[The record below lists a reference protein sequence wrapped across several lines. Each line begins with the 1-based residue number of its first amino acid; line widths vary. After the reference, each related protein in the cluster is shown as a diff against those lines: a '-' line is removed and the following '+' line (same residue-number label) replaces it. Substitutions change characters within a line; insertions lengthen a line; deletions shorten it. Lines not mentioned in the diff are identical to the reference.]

1 MAAVE
6 LHPAWRDGRA
16 MPIASRS
23 KQKASRGSALR
34 RVPISQENRT
44 MDTTRRGFLGGAT
57 AGALMLSGLSSAR
70 AEGKTIGFIYVGSKD
85 DYGWNQSHAVAA
97 AALKGLPGITVVE
110 EENVPETDAVSKT
123 MESMINI
130 DGASLL
136 FPTSF
141 GYFNPFML
149 AEARK
154 YPNVE
159 FRHPTGL
166 WNKDKDPMNAGG
178 YYSYM
183 DQGHYVNGVAAG
195 LSTKSNKIG
204 YVAAKPIGLVLRNVN
219 SFTVGV
225 KKVNPAADVHLII
238 TGEWS
243 LPVREAESTQALIDT
258 GCDVIAC
265 HVDSPKVVIE
275 TAEARGAKTLG
286 HNADQSSLAPKGFV
300 TGAEMKW
307 STVYDAYAKL
317 IAKGEKL
324 PNVNEGGYDKDLVK
338 STAFGNGA
346 SEAARKAV
354 LAAIEDMKADKPIF
368 VGGVKDNKGNVIS
381 AKTLDLYEGSLWGT
395 NYLIEGVIGSIT

>member
-1 MAAVE
+1 MNFN
-6 LHPAWRDGRA
+6 
-16 MPIASRS
+16 I
-23 KQKASRGSALR
+23 
-34 RVPISQENRT
+34 
-44 MDTTRRGFLGGAT
+44 TRRGFLGGA
-57 AGALMLSGLSSAR
+57 ASGALLLAGGLPAR
-70 AEGKTIGFIYVGSKD
+70 AAGTTIGFIYVGSKD

-97 AALKGLPGITVVE
+97 AALKNIPGITVVE
-110 EENVPETDAVSKT
+110 EENVPETLAVSKT
-123 MESMINI
+123 MESMINL
-130 DGASLL
+130 DGATLL

-141 GYFNPFML
+141 GYFNPFMVE
-149 AEARK
+149 AARK
-154 YPNVE
+154 FPNVE

-166 WNKDKDPMNAGG
+166 WNKDKDPINAGG

-183 DQGHYVNGVAAG
+183 DQGHYVNGIAAG
-195 LSTKSNKIG
+195 LSTKTNKIG
-204 YVAAKPIGLVLRNVN
+204 YIAAKPIGLVLRNVN
-219 SFTVGV
+219 SFTMGA
-225 KKVNPAADVHLII
+225 KKVNPAAEIHLII
-238 TGEWS
+238 TGDWS

-275 TAEARGAKTLG
+275 TSEKRGVKTLG
-286 HNADQSSLAPKGFV
+286 HNADQSGLAPNGFI

-338 STAFGNGA
+338 STPFGKGA
-346 SEAARKAV
+346 SDEARKAA
-354 LAAIEDMKADKPIF
+354 LAAIEDLKAGKPIF

-395 NYLIEGVIGSIT
+395 NYLIEGVHGSIT

>member
-1 MAAVE
+1 M
-6 LHPAWRDGRA
+6 
-16 MPIASRS
+16 
-23 KQKASRGSALR
+23 K
-34 RVPISQENRT
+34 
-44 MDTTRRGFLGGAT
+44 TTRRQFLGGAA
-57 AGALMLSGLSSAR
+57 AGALSLAAFSPAR
-70 AEGKTIGFIYVGSKD
+70 AGNVTVGFIYVGPKD

-97 AALKGLPGITVVE
+97 ATLKGVPGITVVE
-110 EENVPETDAVSKT
+110 EENVPETDAVTKT
-123 MESMINI
+123 MESMINL
-130 DGASLL
+130 DGASLI

-149 AEARK
+149 AAARQFPK
-154 YPNVE
+154 VE

-166 WNKDKDPMNAGG
+166 WKKDTDPTNAGG

-195 LSTKSNKIG
+195 LATKSNKIG
-204 YVAAKPIGLVLRNVN
+204 YVAAKPIGLVLRNIN
-219 SFTVGV
+219 SFTVGAR
-225 KKVNPAADVHLII
+225 KVNPKVEVHVII

-243 LPVREAESTQALIDT
+243 LPVREAEATHALIDI

-275 TAEARGAKTLG
+275 TAEGQGVKTLG
-286 HNADQSSLAPKGFV
+286 HNADQSQLAPKGFI

-324 PNVNEGGYDKDLVK
+324 PNMDEGGYDKDLVK
-338 STAFGNGA
+338 SSPFGAGA
-346 SEAARKAV
+346 NEASRNAATEAIAYLKAGQ
-354 LAAIEDMKADKPIF
+354 PIF

-395 NYLIEGVIGSIT
+395 NYLVEGVVGSIT

>member
-1 MAAVE
+1 M
-6 LHPAWRDGRA
+6 
-16 MPIASRS
+16 
-23 KQKASRGSALR
+23 
-34 RVPISQENRT
+34 N
-44 MDTTRRGFLGGAT
+44 TTRRGFLGGAAAAT
-57 AGALMLSGLSSAR
+57 ALLTGISGAR
-70 AEGKTIGFIYVGSKD
+70 AADKTIGFIYVGSKD
-85 DYGWNQSHAVAA
+85 DFGWNQSHAVAA

-110 EENVPETDAVSKT
+110 EENVPETDAVFKT
-123 MESMINI
+123 MELMINI

-149 AEARK
+149 EAARK

-166 WNKDKDPMNAGG
+166 WKKGRDPMNAGG

-204 YVAAKPIGLVLRNVN
+204 YIAAKPIGLVLRNVN
-219 SFTVGV
+219 SFTVGA
-225 KKVNPAADVHLII
+225 KKVNPAAQIHLII

-243 LPVREAESTQALIDT
+243 LPVREAESTQALVNT

-275 TAEARGAKTLG
+275 TAEARGVKSLG
-286 HNADQSSLAPKGFV
+286 HNADQSSLAPKGFI

-317 IAKGEKL
+317 IEKGEKL

-338 STAFGNGA
+338 STAFGAGA
-346 SEAARKAV
+346 NEATRKAV

-368 VGGVKDNKGNVIS
+368 VGGVKDNKGNVI
-381 AKTLDLYEGSLWGT
+381 ATNTLALYEPSLWGT

>member
-1 MAAVE
+1 LIAKK
-6 LHPAWRDGRA
+6 RA
-16 MPIASRS
+16 IFIDREQHGQCVAKRHH
-23 KQKASRGSALR
+23 
-34 RVPISQENRT
+34 RT
-44 MDTTRRGFLGGAT
+44 NAKFEGIGIMNTTRRGFMGGAA
-57 AGALMLSGLSSAR
+57 AGALLLSGISGAR

-97 AALKGLPGITVVE
+97 ATLKNVPGITVAE
-110 EENVPETDAVSKT
+110 EENVPETLAVSKT
-123 MESMINI
+123 MESMINL

-141 GYFNPFML
+141 GYFNPFMVD
-149 AEARK
+149 AAKK

-166 WNKDKDPMNAGG
+166 WDKSKDPMNAGG

-195 LSTKSNKIG
+195 LSTKTNKIG
-204 YVAAKPIGLVLRNVN
+204 YIAAKPIGLVLRNVN

-225 KKVNPAADVHLII
+225 KKVNPAAEVHLII
-238 TGEWS
+238 TGDWS

-275 TAEARGAKTLG
+275 TAEKRGAKTLG
-286 HNADQSSLAPKGFV
+286 HNADQSGLAPRGFI

-338 STAFGNGA
+338 STPFGAGA
-346 SEAARKAV
+346 SEEARKAV
-354 LAAIEDMKADKPIF
+354 MAAIDDMKAGKPIF

-381 AKTLDLYEGSLWGT
+381 TKTLDLYEGSLWGT
-395 NYLIEGVIGSIT
+395 NYLIEGVNGSIT

>member
-1 MAAVE
+1 M
-6 LHPAWRDGRA
+6 
-16 MPIASRS
+16 
-23 KQKASRGSALR
+23 
-34 RVPISQENRT
+34 
-44 MDTTRRGFLGGAT
+44 TTRRSFLGGV
-57 AGALMLSGLSSAR
+57 AGAAVMMSSFPGAR
-70 AEGKTIGFIYVGSKD
+70 AAEGKTIGFIYVGAKD

-110 EENVPETDAVSKT
+110 EENVPETDAVAKT
-123 MESMINI
+123 MESMINL

-149 AEARK
+149 EEARK
-154 YPNVE
+154 YPAVE

-183 DQGHYVNGVAAG
+183 DQGHYVNGIAAG
-195 LSTKSNKIG
+195 LSTKTNKIG

-219 SFTVGV
+219 SFTVGAR
-225 KKVNPAADVHLII
+225 KVNPAAEVHLII

-243 LPVREAESTQALIDT
+243 MPVREAESTQALIDT

-265 HVDSPKVVIE
+265 HVDSPKVVIQ
-275 TAEARGAKTLG
+275 TAEARGVKTLG
-286 HNADQSSLAPKGFV
+286 HNADQSSLAPKGFI

-317 IAKGEKL
+317 IVKGEKL
-324 PNVNEGGYDKDLVK
+324 PNMFEGGYDKDLVK
-338 STAFGNGA
+338 STAFGAGA
-346 SEAARKAV
+346 SDAARAAA
-354 LAAIEDMKADKPIF
+354 LAAIADMKAGNPIF
-368 VGGVKDNKGNVIS
+368 VGGVKDNKGKVVS
-381 AKTLDLYEGSLWGT
+381 ATTLPLYDGSLWGT
-395 NYLIEGVIGSIT
+395 NYLVEGVVGSIT

>member
-1 MAAVE
+1 M
-6 LHPAWRDGRA
+6 
-16 MPIASRS
+16 
-23 KQKASRGSALR
+23 
-34 RVPISQENRT
+34 N
-44 MDTTRRGFLGGAT
+44 TTRRGFLTGAG
-57 AGALMLSGLSSAR
+57 AGALAFSGLSRAR
-70 AEGKTIGFIYVGSKD
+70 AADTTIGFIYVGSKM

-97 AALKGLPGITVVE
+97 ATLKNTPGITVVE
-110 EENVPETDAVSKT
+110 EENVPESLAVSQT

-130 DGASLL
+130 DGASLI

-149 AEARK
+149 DAAKK
-154 YPNVE
+154 YPKVE

-195 LSTKSNKIG
+195 LSTKTNKIG
-204 YVAAKPIGLVLRNVN
+204 YIAAKPIGLVLRNVN

-225 KKVNPAADVHLII
+225 KKVNPSAVVHLII

-275 TAEARGAKTLG
+275 TAEGRGVKTLG
-286 HNADQSSLAPKGFV
+286 HNADQSSLAPKGFI

-307 STVYDAYAKL
+307 STVYDAYAKM

-338 STAFGNGA
+338 STPFGAGA
-346 SEAARKAV
+346 SEQARAAV

-395 NYLIEGVIGSIT
+395 NYLIEGVVGSIT

>member
-1 MAAVE
+1 MN
-6 LHPAWRDGRA
+6 
-16 MPIASRS
+16 I
-23 KQKASRGSALR
+23 
-34 RVPISQENRT
+34 
-44 MDTTRRGFLGGAT
+44 TRRGFA
-57 AGALMLSGLSSAR
+57 AGAGASAVWLPGFLGRAR
-70 AEGKTIGFIYVGSKD
+70 AANTTIGFIYVGSKS

-97 AALKGLPGITVVE
+97 ATLKNTPGITVVE
-110 EENVPETDAVSKT
+110 EENVPESLAVAQT
-123 MESMINI
+123 IESMINI
-130 DGASLL
+130 DNASLI

-149 AEARK
+149 DAARK
-154 YPNVE
+154 YPKVE

-183 DQGHYVNGVAAG
+183 DQGHYVNGLAAG

-204 YVAAKPIGLVLRNVN
+204 YIAAKPIGLVLRNVN
-219 SFTVGV
+219 SFTAGV
-225 KKVNPAADVHLII
+225 KKTNPNAAVHLII
-238 TGEWS
+238 TGDWS
-243 LPVREAESTQALIDT
+243 LPVREAEATQALIDT

-275 TAEARGAKTLG
+275 NAEARGAKTLG
-286 HNADQSSLAPKGFV
+286 HNADLSSLAPKGFI

-307 STVYDAYAKL
+307 STVYDAYAGL

-338 STAFGNGA
+338 STAFGAGA
-346 SEAARKAV
+346 SEEARKAA
-354 LAAIEDMKADKPIF
+354 LAGIADMKADKPIF
-368 VGGVKDNKGNVIS
+368 VGGVKDNKGNVVS

-395 NYLIEGVIGSIT
+395 NYLVEGVVGSIT

>member
-1 MAAVE
+1 M
-6 LHPAWRDGRA
+6 
-16 MPIASRS
+16 
-23 KQKASRGSALR
+23 K
-34 RVPISQENRT
+34 
-44 MDTTRRGFLGGAT
+44 TTRRQFLGGA
-57 AGALMLSGLSSAR
+57 AVGALSLAGLTRAR
-70 AEGKTIGFIYVGSKD
+70 AGNVTVGFIYVGPKD

-97 AALKGLPGITVVE
+97 ATLKGMPGVNVVE
-110 EENVPETDAVSKT
+110 EENVPETDAVTKT
-123 MESMINI
+123 MESMINL
-130 DGASLL
+130 DGASLI

-149 AEARK
+149 AAARK
-154 YPNVE
+154 FPAVE

-195 LSTKSNKIG
+195 LATKSNKIG
-204 YVAAKPIGLVLRNVN
+204 YVAAKPIGLVLRNIN
-219 SFTVGV
+219 SFTVGAR
-225 KKVNPAADVHLII
+225 KVNPKAEVHVII

-243 LPVREAESTQALIDT
+243 LPVREAEATHALIDV

-275 TAEARGAKTLG
+275 TAEGQGVKTLG
-286 HNADQSSLAPKGFV
+286 HNADQSQLAPKGFI

-324 PNVNEGGYDKDLVK
+324 PNMDEGGYDKDLVK
-338 STAFGNGA
+338 SSPFGAGA
-346 SEAARKAV
+346 NEASRNAATEAIAYLKAG
-354 LAAIEDMKADKPIF
+354 KPIF

-381 AKTLDLYEGSLWGT
+381 AKTLDLYEGSLWST
-395 NYLIEGVIGSIT
+395 NYLVEGVIGSIT

>member
-1 MAAVE
+1 M
-6 LHPAWRDGRA
+6 
-16 MPIASRS
+16 
-23 KQKASRGSALR
+23 
-34 RVPISQENRT
+34 N
-44 MDTTRRGFLGGAT
+44 TTRRGFLGGAA
-57 AGALMLSGLSSAR
+57 AGALLLSGLSGAR
-70 AEGKTIGFIYVGSKD
+70 AAGTTIGFIYVGSKD
-85 DYGWNQSHAVAA
+85 DFGWNQSHAVAA
-97 AALKGLPGITVVE
+97 SALKGIPGITVVE
-110 EENVPETDAVSKT
+110 EENVPETDAVAKT

-149 AEARK
+149 AAAKK

-166 WNKDKDPMNAGG
+166 WDKTKDPMNAGG

-204 YVAAKPIGLVLRNVN
+204 YVAAKPIGIVLRNVN

-225 KKVNPAADVHLII
+225 KKVNPAAEVHLII
-238 TGEWS
+238 TGDWS
-243 LPVREAESTQALIDT
+243 LPVREAEATQALIGA

-286 HNADQSSLAPKGFV
+286 HNADQSGLAPKGFI

-338 STAFGNGA
+338 STAFGAGA
-346 SEAARKAV
+346 NDATRKAV
-354 LAAIEDMKADKPIF
+354 LAAIEEMKADKPIF

-395 NYLIEGVIGSIT
+395 NYLIEGVIGSVT

>member
-1 MAAVE
+1 M
-6 LHPAWRDGRA
+6 
-16 MPIASRS
+16 
-23 KQKASRGSALR
+23 
-34 RVPISQENRT
+34 N
-44 MDTTRRGFLGGAT
+44 TTRRGFLGGA
-57 AGALMLSGLSSAR
+57 AAASLLLSGVSGAR

-97 AALKGLPGITVVE
+97 AALKNIPGITVVE
-110 EENVPETDAVSKT
+110 EENVPETLAVSKT
-123 MESMINI
+123 MESMINL
-130 DGASLL
+130 DGATLL

-141 GYFNPFML
+141 GYFNPFMVE
-149 AEARK
+149 EARK

-166 WNKDKDPMNAGG
+166 WDKSKDPMNAGG

-183 DQGHYVNGVAAG
+183 DQGHYVNGVATG
-195 LSTKSNKIG
+195 LSTKTNKIG

-225 KKVNPAADVHLII
+225 KKVNPAAEVHLII
-238 TGEWS
+238 TGDWS

-275 TAEARGAKTLG
+275 TAEKRGAKTLG
-286 HNADQSSLAPKGFV
+286 HNADQSSLAPKGFI

-307 STVYDAYAKL
+307 TTVYDAYAKL

-338 STAFGNGA
+338 STAFGAGA
-346 SEAARKAV
+346 SEEARKAA
-354 LAAIEDMKADKPIF
+354 LAAIDEMKAGKPIF

-395 NYLIEGVIGSIT
+395 NYLIEGVSGSIT